1 MNRFFI
7 AFLLL
12 GAFSIPTFSHEFY
25 HNVLSAVKDADA
37 FQIIKVNTNHQ
48 VIAHYSLP
56 HSSNPA
62 LEINN
67 FSYLAPGTYILP
79 LKKGSLLKYKQ
90 PDLSVEHPETTYSF
104 LLKFKQLP
112 IKDETEFLIGY
123 LSTQQPSVRFAA
135 LRRLQENHF
144 FDSSFDEKTIFFF
157 KDFFTKAKLSVL
169 EKRFLLENFA
179 ICNFNQL
186 TELYI
191 FALSDQ
197 SVAKLAGM
205 IFYNKNQVLFSHI
218 IKKYISND
226 SLWKVAIK
234 QAKFFVDD
242 VSFVNIAMKRFDYKS
257 PQNNSA
263 DFIPLLF
270 TNTKKND
277 KAQNEAIIKRLLM
290 NSKNTK
296 SFELYRTLAY
306 WLNHSDPSN
315 FREEIMQFLINNKK
329 NPYIADGIIYPTMLS
344 ALRKSGHPQ
353 ANMMLLKYLE
363 DLKSRNNK
371 PLTELVCILFKKKN
385 QSNPTLDT
393 LISNLK

>member
-1 MNRFFI
+1 MNKFFI
-7 AFLLL
+7 AFLIL
-12 GAFSIPTFSHEFY
+12 GFFSITTFAHEFY

-37 FQIIKVNTNHQ
+37 FQIISVDTNHQ
-48 VIAHYSLP
+48 VVAHYSLP
-56 HSSNPA
+56 HSSNRA
-62 LEINN
+62 LKIKK
-67 FSYLAPGTYILP
+67 FSYLAPGTYIFP
-79 LKKGSLLKYKQ
+79 LKNGSLLKYAQ

-112 IKDETEFLIGY
+112 IEDETAFLIGH
-123 LSTQQPSVRFAA
+123 LSNQQPSMRFAA
-135 LRRLQENHF
+135 LRRLQENRF
-144 FDSSFDEKTIFFF
+144 FDSSFDKKTVSFF
-157 KDFFTKAKLSVL
+157 KDFFTKTKLSVL

-179 ICNFNQL
+179 ICNFNHL

-191 FALSDQ
+191 LALSDH

-205 IFYNKNQVLFSHI
+205 IFHSKNQVLFSHI

-226 SLWKVAIK
+226 FLWKVAIK
-234 QAKFFVDD
+234 QANFFVDD
-242 VSFVNIAMKRFDYKS
+242 VSFVDIAMKRFDYKS
-257 PQNNSA
+257 PKNNSA

-270 TNTKKND
+270 ADTKKND
-277 KAQNEAIIKRLLM
+277 KAQNDVIIKKLLT

-306 WLNHSDPSN
+306 WLNHSDTSN

-353 ANMMLLKYLE
+353 ADMMLLKYLE
-363 DLKSRNNK
+363 DLKARNNK